1 MPGEW
6 LLLEAHQTDHLAQ
19 KGSDRI
25 TNAVALCPNCHQR
38 CHRSSDRNAFT
49 EGLYARIGRLAPE

>member
-6 LLLEAHQTDHLAQ
+6 PLLEAHQADHLVQ

-38 CHRSSDRNAFT
+38 CHRSSDREAFT
-49 EGLYARIGRLAPE
+49 ERLYAKVGRLARE